1 MFMIK
6 KKLLDLFLMILV
18 CLSPSVSQTDT
29 HVGIPD
35 VVYHTVRPGESI
47 SLICIDYYGR
57 YRGSMGDVIQNL
69 NSGIGNLYE
78 LRPGTTLKMPR
89 PREASIEASDPT
101 KLFVRNTTTVQGVVT
116 FVEGEAFLFPGADRA
131 NSRLR
136 SNTIVYPGDVI
147 ETKMKGRVELI
158 MNREIVVRM
167 DGNSRIRIDRFRN
180 KRQSHEFTSVQLAG
194 GTVWTKVKEFSNSTG
209 RFQLKLPS
217 AVAEVQGTVYDAAVK
232 SGGETDLRVYQGMVS
247 VVGTKRSPAKP
258 DTVGNLEEKVVAE
271 RSNENW
277 TKTVRS
283 NQRLTIDESGRVSH
297 LLSVTNVI
305 EGGWEAWN
313 ENRDA
318 RISQLFLE
326 KAR

>member
-1 MFMIK
+1 MIK
-6 KKLLDLFLMILV
+6 KKLLGLFLMIPV
-18 CLSPSVSQTDT
+18 CLSPAASQSGT

-35 VVYHTVRPGESI
+35 VVFHTVCSGESI

-57 YRGSMGDVIQNL
+57 FRGSMRDVIQNL
-69 NSGIGNLYE
+69 NPDVENLDE
-78 LRPGTTLKMPR
+78 LRSGTTLKIPR
-89 PREASIEASDPT
+89 PREASNAESGPT

-116 FVEGEAFLFPGADRA
+116 YVEGEAFLFPGADRA

-147 ETKMKGRVELI
+147 ETTRRGRVELI

-167 DGNSRIRIDRFRN
+167 DGNSRIRIDSFRN
-180 KRQSHEFTSVQLAG
+180 KKQSHETSSIQLAG
-194 GTVWTKVKEFSNSTG
+194 GSVWTKVKEFSNSAG

-217 AVAEVQGTVYDAAVK
+217 AVARVHGTVYDAVVK
-232 SGGETDLRVYQGMVS
+232 SAGETELRVYKGTVS
-247 VVGTKRSPAKP
+247 VAGAGRTPAK
-258 DTVGNLEEKVVAE
+258 TIAFANAGEKAAAE
-271 RSNENW
+271 RTNENW

-283 NQRLTIDESGRVSH
+283 NQRLTIDELGRVSD

-313 ENRDA
+313 ENRDT

-326 KAR
+326 KTR